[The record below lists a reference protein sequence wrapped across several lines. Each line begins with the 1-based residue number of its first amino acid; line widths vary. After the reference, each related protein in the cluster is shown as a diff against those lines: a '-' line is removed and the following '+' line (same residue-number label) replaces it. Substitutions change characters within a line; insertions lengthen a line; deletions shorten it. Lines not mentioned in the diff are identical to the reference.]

1 MNLEACPMVPTA
13 HQLTAIEKIVAE
25 PFVFL
30 TDEMGMGKSKSVIDS
45 ASVLHV
51 QNKIDTVLIVAP
63 ASVKSVWL
71 DPELGQLATHA
82 WPTIAN
88 TVTHYHAR
96 RQQWLTGH
104 GAPGLL
110 WIVTNYEYIRH
121 GMKGRSRYL
130 PPALETLMMQCT
142 DRTLLV
148 LDESTAVKTGRA
160 LQTRACMWL
169 RKRCGRV
176 VLMTGTPIAH
186 SPMDLLSQ
194 ANMLHPSILSD
205 RVGEYTNLLQFRS
218 RYCDMGGFQGKQVIR
233 FRNLEDLQA
242 RLKPH
247 TLRRLK
253 VDCLDLPPKL
263 APVPLTVPLTPKTWA
278 MYKRMRDHAIVELS
292 GEVSVASQAVTKLI
306 RLSQLTSG
314 FLGGLAGTKT
324 EETSSEKIAF
334 LTDWLTARLDEDP
347 TFKVVIW
354 TQFRHD
360 VARLRDALAS
370 LPMEVGTLWG
380 GSSTEERHRALR
392 LLHPSR
398 VPSDPASAPTAAR
411 WSEAATAVIGTPQS
425 GSMGITLAAASNVV
439 YLNNAYSLNIR
450 QQSEDRTHRPGQTR
464 AVSYFDVLAEG
475 PTGQRTID
483 HIVLKA
489 LREKRE
495 LAEWTASAWLEA
507 LKEQKGC

>member
-1 MNLEACPMVPTA
+1 MGARLKLTACPMPPTA
-13 HQLTAIEKIVAE
+13 HQVTAIQKIVAE
-25 PFVFL
+25 PYVFL
-30 TDEMGMGKSKSVIDS
+30 TDEMGMGKSKSVIDA
-45 ASVLHV
+45 ASVLQQ

-71 DPELGQLATHA
+71 DPELGQLATHG

-96 RQQWLTGH
+96 RQQWLMGR
-104 GAPGLL
+104 GDPLL
-110 WIVTNYEYIRH
+110 WIVTNYEYIRQ
-121 GMKGRSRYL
+121 GIKGRSRYL
-130 PPALETLMMQCT
+130 PPALETLMTQCS

-160 LQTRACMWL
+160 HQTRACLWL

-205 RVGEYTNLLQFRS
+205 RPGEYTNLLQFRA
-218 RYCDMGGFQGKQVIR
+218 RYCDMGGFQGKQVIS

-253 VDCLDLPPKL
+253 KDCLDLPPKL
-263 APVPLTVPLTPKTWA
+263 APVPLTVTLTPTTWTLYKT
-278 MYKRMRDHAIVELS
+278 MRDHAIVELG
-292 GEVSVASQAVTKLI
+292 GEVSVAAQAVTKLI

-324 EETSSEKIAF
+324 EQTSEEKLQF
-334 LTDWLTARLDEDP
+334 LANWIMERVEDDP
-347 TFKVVIW
+347 TFKAVVW
-354 TQFRHD
+354 TQFRLD
-360 VARLRDALAS
+360 VERLFRLFQD
-370 LPMEVGTLWG
+370 LPGATEGRLPLRVGVLWG
-380 GSSTEERHRALR
+380 ASSPEERRHALR
-392 LLHPSR
+392 LLHPSTA
-398 VPSDPASAPTAAR
+398 PAGAA
-411 WSEAATAVIGTPQS
+411 VVVGTPQT
-425 GSMGITLAAASNVV
+425 GAMGITLAAASNVV

-475 PTGQRTID
+475 PAGQRTID

-495 LAEWTASAWLEA
+495 LADWTASAWLEA
-507 LKEQKGC
+507 LKEQQG

>member
-1 MNLEACPMVPTA
+1 MGSRLNLDACPMPPTA
-13 HQLTAIEKIVAE
+13 HQVTAIQKIVAE
-25 PFVFL
+25 PYVFL
-30 TDEMGMGKSKSVIDS
+30 TDEMGMGKSKSVIDA
-45 ASVLHV
+45 ASVLHQ

-71 DPELGQLATHA
+71 DPELGQLATHG

-96 RQQWLTGH
+96 RQQWLMGR
-104 GAPGLL
+104 GDPLL
-110 WIVTNYEYIRH
+110 WIVTNYEFIRR
-121 GMKGRSRYL
+121 GIKGRSRYI
-130 PPALETLMMQCT
+130 PTALETLMMQCS

-160 LQTRACMWL
+160 HQTRACMWL

-186 SPMDLLSQ
+186 SPLDLLSQ
-194 ANMLHPSILSD
+194 ANILHSSILSD

-218 RYCDMGGFQGKQVIR
+218 RYCDMGGFQGKQIVR

-253 VDCLDLPPKL
+253 KDCLDLPPKL
-263 APVPLTVPLTPKTWA
+263 APVPLTVTLAPKTWTL
-278 MYKRMRDHAIVELS
+278 YKTMRDHALVELG
-292 GEVSVASQAVTKLI
+292 GEVSVAAQAVTKLI

-314 FLGGLAGTKT
+314 FLGGLSGINSEQTG
-324 EETSSEKIAF
+324 SEKIAF

-392 LLHPSR
+392 LLHPTT
-398 VPSDPASAPTAAR
+398 APTGAV
-411 WSEAATAVIGTPQS
+411 AVIGTPQT
-425 GSMGITLAAASNVV
+425 GGMGITLAGSSNVV
-439 YLNNAYSLNIR
+439 YLNNAYSLTIR

-475 PTGQRTID
+475 PAGQRTID

-495 LAEWTASAWLEA
+495 LADWTASAWLEA
-507 LKEQKGC
+507 LKG

>member
-1 MNLEACPMVPTA
+1 MNLDACPMPPTA
-13 HQLTAIEKIVAE
+13 HQVTAIQKIVAE

-30 TDEMGMGKSKSVIDS
+30 TDEMGMGKSKTIIDA
-45 ASVLHV
+45 ASVLHS
-51 QNKIDTVLIVAP
+51 QHKIDTVLIVAP

-88 TVTHYHAR
+88 TVTHYHSR
-96 RQQWLTGH
+96 RQHWLKGQ
-104 GAPGLL
+104 GDPLL
-110 WIVTNYEYIRH
+110 WVITNFEYIRQ

-130 PPALETLMMQCT
+130 PPALETLMAQCS

-148 LDESTAVKTGRA
+148 LDESTAVKTVRA

-186 SPMDLLSQ
+186 TPMDLLSQ

-218 RYCDMGGFQGKQVIR
+218 RYCDMGGFQGKQILS

-253 VDCLDLPPKL
+253 KDCLDLPPKL
-263 APVPLTVPLTPKTWA
+263 DPVPLTVTLTPATWKLYKT
-278 MYKRMRDHAIVELS
+278 MRDHAIVELG

-324 EETSSEKIAF
+324 EQTGSEKIAF
-334 LTDWLTARLDEDP
+334 LTDWLKDRLDDDP

-354 TQFRHD
+354 SQFRAD
-360 VARLRDALAS
+360 VERLRDALES
-370 LPMEVGTLWG
+370 LPMEVGALWG
-380 GSSTEERHRALR
+380 GSSAQERQHALR
-392 LLHPSR
+392 LLHPQTA
-398 VPSDPASAPTAAR
+398 PAGAV
-411 WSEAATAVIGTPQS
+411 AVIGTPQS
-425 GSMGITLAAASNVV
+425 GSMGITLAASGCCV

-495 LAEWTASAWLEA
+495 LADWTASAWLEA
-507 LKEQKGC
+507 LKAQKG

>member
-1 MNLEACPMVPTA
+1 MGTRLNLTACPMPPTA
-13 HQLTAIEKIVAE
+13 HQITAIEKIVAE

-30 TDEMGMGKSKSVIDS
+30 TDEMGMGKSKTIIDA
-45 ASVLHV
+45 ASVLQQ

-71 DPELGQLATHA
+71 DPELGQLATHG

-96 RQQWLTGH
+96 RQQWLMGR
-104 GAPGLL
+104 GDPLL
-110 WIVTNYEYIRH
+110 WIVTNYEFIRQ
-121 GMKGRSRYL
+121 GIKGRSRYL
-130 PPALETLMMQCT
+130 PPALETLIMQCS

-160 LQTRACMWL
+160 HQTRACMWL

-218 RYCDMGGFQGKQVIR
+218 RYCDMGGFQGKQIIR

-242 RLKPH
+242 RLKKH

-253 VDCLDLPPKL
+253 KDCLDLPPKL
-263 APVPLTVPLTPKTWA
+263 APVPLTVTLTPTTWTLYKT
-278 MYKRMRDHAIVELS
+278 MRDHALVELG
-292 GEVSVASQAVTKLI
+292 GEVSVAAQAVTKLI

-324 EETSSEKIAF
+324 EQTGSEKIDF
-334 LTDWLTARLDEDP
+334 LLSWLKERLTEDP

-354 TQFRHD
+354 TQFRAD
-360 VARLRDALAS
+360 VERLRDALHA
-370 LPMEVGTLWG
+370 LPLEVGTLWG
-380 GSSTEERHRALR
+380 ASKAQERQHALR
-392 LLHPSR
+392 LLHPST
-398 VPSDPASAPTAAR
+398 APEGAA
-411 WSEAATAVIGTPQS
+411 AVIGTPQS

-439 YLNNAYSLNIR
+439 YLNNAYSLTIR

-475 PTGQRTID
+475 PAGQRTID
-483 HIVLKA
+483 HIVLTA

-495 LAEWTASAWLEA
+495 LADWTASAWLEA
-507 LKEQKGC
+507 LKEQKN

>member
-1 MNLEACPMVPTA
+1 MGARLNLTACPLTPTA
-13 HQLTAIEKIVAE
+13 HQVTAIQKIVAE
-25 PFVFL
+25 PYVFL
-30 TDEMGMGKSKSVIDS
+30 TDEMGMGKSKSVIDA
-45 ASVLHV
+45 ASVLHA
-51 QNKIDTVLIVAP
+51 QHKIDTVIIVAP
-63 ASVKSVWL
+63 ASVKAVWL
-71 DPELGQLATHA
+71 DPELGQLATHG

-88 TVTHYHAR
+88 TITHYHAR
-96 RQQWLTGH
+96 RQQWLMGR
-104 GAPGLL
+104 GDPLL
-110 WIVTNYEYIRH
+110 WIVTNYEYIRQ
-121 GMKGRSRYL
+121 GIKGRSRYL
-130 PPALETLMMQCT
+130 PPALETLMTQCS

-160 LQTRACMWL
+160 HQTRACLGL

-205 RVGEYTNLLQFRS
+205 RPGEYTNLLQFRA
-218 RYCDMGGFQGKQVIR
+218 RYCDMGGFQGKQVIN

-253 VDCLDLPPKL
+253 KDCLDLPPKL
-263 APVPLTVPLTPKTWA
+263 APVPLTVTLTPTTWTLYKT
-278 MYKRMRDHAIVELS
+278 MRDHAIVELG
-292 GEVSVASQAVTKLI
+292 GEVSVAAQAVTKLI

-324 EETSSEKIAF
+324 EQTGSEKIDF
-334 LTDWLTARLDEDP
+334 LLSWLKERLTEDP

-354 TQFRHD
+354 TQFRAD
-360 VARLRDALAS
+360 VERLRDALHA

-380 GSSTEERHRALR
+380 ASKAQERQHALR
-392 LLHPSR
+392 LLHPST
-398 VPSDPASAPTAAR
+398 APEGAA
-411 WSEAATAVIGTPQS
+411 VVVGTPQT
-425 GSMGITLAAASNVV
+425 GAMGITLAAASCVV

-475 PTGQRTID
+475 PAGQRTID

-495 LAEWTASAWLEA
+495 LADWTASAWLEA
-507 LKEQKGC
+507 LKEQQG